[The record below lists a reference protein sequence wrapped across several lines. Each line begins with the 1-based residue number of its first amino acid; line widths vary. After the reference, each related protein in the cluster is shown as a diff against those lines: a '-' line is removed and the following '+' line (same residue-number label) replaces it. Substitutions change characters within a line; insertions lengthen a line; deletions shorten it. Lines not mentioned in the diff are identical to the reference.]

1 MLTILHSLVRR
12 AGWLL
17 VSFILIVAILAVVND
32 LPVKLRAWR
41 ADAEAV
47 EHVAAR
53 LSAGVPDFQQ
63 SARAAVRAADG
74 QIVEFKRAGDADLAA
89 AERNIAERLTGAEGR
104 ANSGIT
110 LNAAKVV
117 ASYRARYV
125 EIPLLNRTAALIALR
140 RANFREIATRQMQL
154 RSIEADR
161 ARHRA
166 RVAAFNDRVRQRNE
180 WQDRAGDQRRNPLCR
195 RAPQLPGCDLVR
207 DIRRRDAQ
215 LQQDRRTLQVEAAA
229 LRTRIAKVREL
240 ALRREQ
246 VEDGARI
253 FERAS
258 EAYKAEVNQQTE
270 RASGYV
276 WNQAKAALRRY
287 GRTAFLILLG
297 VVLLPVLHKMLA
309 FFIIAPLAAR
319 TRPVQLLNGVPPMGA
334 SSSGISIEV
343 PIDRDS
349 ELLLRS
355 GLQSSATDIRG
366 SDEYVLDWR
375 MPFSCVAAGLVNL
388 QRLRSDQ
395 REHVVVTGIEAN
407 HRVAAITV
415 PTGGAVVVQPRAL
428 LGVVKQRSQRLVITR
443 PWRIFWL
450 ISWITAQFR
459 YIVFHGPCTLIV
471 QGCNGVIIED
481 ATRSR
486 KIDRRLTLGFDAG
499 VSYGAARSTSFLPYL
514 RGQASL
520 FNDRFDGAGRYF
532 YEQRAA
538 GAGKSGLWG
547 RGLKGLGDAL
557 LSAFGI

>member
-1 MLTILHSLVRR
+1 MNANAPAFQR
-12 AGWLL
+12 AAQANVGRAD
-17 VSFILIVAILAVVND
+17 SEIVAL
-32 LPVKLRAWR
+32 L
-41 ADAEAV
+41 
-47 EHVAAR
+47 
-53 LSAGVPDFQQ
+53 
-63 SARAAVRAADG
+63 
-74 QIVEFKRAGDADLAA
+74 RAGDAELTA
-89 AERNIAERLTGAEGR
+89 AERDVAERHAHAREIAR
-104 ANSGIT
+104 PGIT
-110 LNAAKVV
+110 MDPGKVV
-117 ASYRARYV
+117 ASYQARFV
-125 EIPLLNRTAALIALR
+125 EIPLLERTAALIALR
-140 RANFREIATRQMQL
+140 RANFRVIATRQLQV

-161 ARHRA
+161 ARHRGK
-166 RVAAFNDRVRQRNE
+166 VAAFNDQVRQRNV
-180 WQDRAGDQRRNPLCR
+180 WQDRAGNQRRNPLCQ
-195 RAPQLPGCDLVR
+195 RAPQLPGCGLVR

-229 LRTRIAKVREL
+229 LKARSSAVTEL

-246 VEDGARI
+246 VEDGAEI

-258 EAYKAEVNQQTE
+258 KAYQAELNQQSE

-276 WNQAKAALRRY
+276 WNQATAALRRH

-297 VVLLPVLHKMLA
+297 VVLLPVLHKLLA
-309 FFIIAPLAAR
+309 FFVIAPLAAR
-319 TRPVQLLNGVPPMGA
+319 TRPVRLLDDGPPMAAG
-334 SSSGISIEV
+334 SSGISIEV
-343 PIDRDS
+343 QIDRDS

-366 SDEYVLDWR
+366 SDAYVLDWR
-375 MPFSCVAAGLVNL
+375 MPFSCLAAGLINL

-395 REHVVVTGIEAN
+395 REHLVVTGIDAN

-459 YIVFHGPCTLIV
+459 YIIFHGPCTLIV
-471 QGCNGVIIED
+471 QGCNGVIIEE
-481 ATRSR
+481 ATRNR

-499 VSYGAARSTSFLPYL
+499 VSYGAARSTSFQPYL

-520 FNDRFDGAGRYF
+520 FNDRFDGTGRYF

-557 LSAFGI
+557 LGALGI